1 MLKKSSLSNRIAL
14 AAVCAV
20 ALCLATAPF
29 AAAQGQKTSQ
39 PAQQPAPPKKKKL
52 PLGSRGFEQFAN
64 RDASDKLIAGGA
76 TRGGDEASTHVSSG
90 TDLFNE
96 GKYAEAAAELK
107 RAAALEPTWFRAQFR
122 LGMAYEAAGNY
133 REAAAAYAKAV
144 TLKPEPVF
152 DGTEEILTFA
162 KYNLANALAL
172 SEQHAAAVEAY
183 HKLIADLPVPLS
195 KPYYNLGLSHVA
207 LDQKAQ
213 AVEAFKKAIEINAD
227 YAEAHYNLGLLYSRD
242 EQYAEAAREF
252 LHAIKSKPDYAE
264 ARYNLGLVYYLT
276 DNRAGLAE
284 QQKALQDMKS
294 KLAADLAKLMSA
306 ANSSRGQPPAGAAG
320 GGRQTASTL
329 WRARKK

>member
-1 MLKKSSLSNRIAL
+1 MLKKSSLPSRIVL
-14 AAVCAV
+14 LVVCAF
-20 ALCLATAPF
+20 ALCVS
-29 AAAQGQKTSQ
+29 AAAQGQKTGQ
-39 PAQQPAPPKKKKL
+39 PAQPAPPKKKKL
-52 PLGSRGFEQFAN
+52 PPGSRGFEQFAN

-76 TRGGDEASTHVSSG
+76 TRGGDEASTRVSNG

-133 REAAAAYAKAV
+133 RDAAAAYAKAV
-144 TLKPEPVF
+144 ALKPEPVF
-152 DGTEEILTFA
+152 DGTEEILTYA

-172 SEQHAAAVEAY
+172 SGQHAAAVEAY
-183 HKLIADLPVPLS
+183 HRLIDDLPVPLS

-213 AVEAFKKAIEINAD
+213 AVEAFRKAIEINAD
-227 YAEAHYNLGLLYSRD
+227 YAEAHYNLGLLHSRD
-242 EQYAEAAREF
+242 EQYAEAAAEF
-252 LHAIKSKPDYAE
+252 ARAIKSKPDYAE

-294 KLAADLAKLMSA
+294 KLAADLAKL
-306 ANSSRGQPPAGAAG
+306 
-320 GGRQTASTL
+320 
-329 WRARKK
+329 K